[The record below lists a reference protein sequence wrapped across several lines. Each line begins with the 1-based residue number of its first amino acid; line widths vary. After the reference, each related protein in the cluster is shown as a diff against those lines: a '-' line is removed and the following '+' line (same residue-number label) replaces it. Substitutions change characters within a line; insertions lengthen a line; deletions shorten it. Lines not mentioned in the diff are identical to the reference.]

1 MTRRRPQASPGITD
15 QFDMNNEVENMME
28 TVKVIG
34 EVSKAIGEEIDA
46 QNRFI
51 ADMKQRYEKGLNA
64 LSNLLDGMKRL
75 AVSSGVSPMTMTMLF
90 VLAVILFLWLYWK
103 FNA

>member
-51 ADMKQRYEKGLNA
+51 AEMNQRYEQGLNA

>member
-51 ADMKQRYEKGLNA
+51 ADMNQRYEQGLNA

>member
-34 EVSKAIGEEIDA
+34 EVSKAIGDEIDA

-51 ADMKQRYEKGLNA
+51 AEMNQRYEQGLNA